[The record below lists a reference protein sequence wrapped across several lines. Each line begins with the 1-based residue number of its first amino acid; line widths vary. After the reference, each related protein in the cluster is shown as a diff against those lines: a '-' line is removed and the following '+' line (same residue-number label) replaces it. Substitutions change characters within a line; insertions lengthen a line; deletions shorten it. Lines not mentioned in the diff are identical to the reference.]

1 MLNEVMLGNNCSAL
15 LCQAQG
21 WGVKKC
27 DLKRA
32 SGVSAKQMPSIKI
45 WAVIEF

>member
-1 MLNEVMLGNNCSAL
+1 MLGNNCSAP

-21 WGVKKC
+21 RGVKKY
-27 DLKRA
+27 DLMRA
-32 SGVSAKQMPSIKI
+32 SEVGAKQMPSIKI